1 MFAHLRQK
9 LNRPPA
15 DAADADLPEDVVVTF
30 APEDAVRVSCHDG
43 RVQVRIA
50 LAELREGR
58 RRWRDFAVVT
68 HYRPDTSTLDIHF
81 VRDGTIFLEG
91 ESLKGKP
98 QVTLRTI
105 FSKVLSAQR
114 GWGLLSPE
122 VATDP
127 RFEDVTI
134 SQFTVDEGWIGLAYA
149 PRPTAGP
156 IARKPK

>member
-1 MFAHLRQK
+1 M
-9 LNRPPA
+9 
-15 DAADADLPEDVVVTF
+15 
-30 APEDAVRVSCHDG
+30 
-43 RVQVRIA
+43 RIA
-50 LAELREGR
+50 LAELREGK
-58 RRWRDFAVVT
+58 RRWHDFAVVT

-91 ESLKGKP
+91 ESLRGKP

-127 RFEDVTI
+127 RLEDVTI

-149 PRPTAGP
+149 PRPRPPGRPQADG
-156 IARKPK
+156 

>member
-1 MFAHLRQK
+1 MQT
-9 LNRPPA
+9 
-15 DAADADLPEDVVVTF
+15 DADLPEDVVVTF
-30 APEDAVRVSCHDG
+30 AHEDPVRVSCHEG

-50 LAELREGR
+50 FAELSDGQ
-58 RRWRDFAVVT
+58 RRWRNFAVYT
-68 HYRPDTSTLDIHF
+68 HYRPDTSSLDIHF

-91 ESLKGKP
+91 ESLKGRP

-122 VATDP
+122 FATDP
-127 RFEDVTI
+127 RLEDVTI

-149 PRPTAGP
+149 PRPTM
-156 IARKPK
+156 ARKPK